1 MCFLRF
7 FPSPWQKQ
15 DAAHPTPPPP
25 TSISFRDKNPPPSPP
40 SQGIFAAEK
49 HTAHM
54 LSGFSL
60 PCSLCS
66 QHLLEI
72 YLHRTKLSSPRN
84 PRQNYS
90 LTSCRKR
97 VQHALHYTA
106 TEKLSY
112 ERDKPNTSST
122 DWLHSSN
129 KVYVTCPSG
138 LTLCTDSTASLG
150 RGLLCISNTSHSCCC
165 YWLSW
170 TNPGPETLGRWPKST
185 FYFR

>member
-1 MCFLRF
+1 MHFLLF

-25 TSISFRDKNPPPSPP
+25 TSVSFRDKNPPPSPL
-40 SQGIFAAEK
+40 SLGIFAAEK
-49 HTAHM
+49 HTARM
-54 LSGFSL
+54 LSGFCL

-84 PRQNYS
+84 PRQSYS
-90 LTSCRKR
+90 LTSGGKR

-112 ERDKPNTSST
+112 ERNKPNTSST
-122 DWLHSSN
+122 DWLHSS
-129 KVYVTCPSG
+129 KCMWHVPQAWLCALTVQPALGGGYFVYPAQVTAAAA
-138 LTLCTDSTASLG
+138 TDSA
-150 RGLLCISNTSHSCCC
+150 GLILAQ
-165 YWLSW
+165 
-170 TNPGPETLGRWPKST
+170 KS
-185 FYFR
+185 